1 MDDKK
6 ILTVLQQHLPAPS
19 VDYCFNLWQQHRFHF
34 VLRKGR
40 ITKVGD
46 FTYRTG
52 HTPRIT
58 VNHDLNPYLFLVT
71 YIHEVAHLDVH
82 SHFKRAEAHG
92 EEWKNSF
99 RNLLLPVMTPEIFP
113 ENLLNGLDRHMV
125 NPKASTF
132 SDSEMTRLFRS
143 FDKHAQLVTLLS
155 EVPEGTVFGLHG
167 RWFRKGKMRRT
178 RVLCRELTSKK
189 NYLVPADVPIENA
202 QLSLL

>member
-1 MDDKK
+1 MDEQK
-6 ILTVLQQHLPAPS
+6 ILTVLQKHLPVPAVS
-19 VDYCFNLWQQHRFHF
+19 YCFQLWQQHRFRF

-52 HTPRIT
+52 QIPRIT

-71 YIHEVAHLDVH
+71 YIHEVAHLEVH
-82 SHFKRAEAHG
+82 HHFRRAEAHG

-99 RNLLLPVMTPEIFP
+99 RNLLLPMMTSEIFP
-113 ENLLNGLDRHMV
+113 EELLKGLHRHMV

-132 SDSEMTRLFRS
+132 SDSEMTSLFRS
-143 FDKHAQLVTLLS
+143 FDKHQHTITLLS
-155 EVPEGTVFGLHG
+155 QVAEGTVFGLHG
-167 RWFRKGKMRRT
+167 RWFKKGKIRRT
-178 RVLCRELTSKK
+178 RVLCRELNTKK
-189 NYLVPADVPIENA
+189 NYLVPADAPIENV